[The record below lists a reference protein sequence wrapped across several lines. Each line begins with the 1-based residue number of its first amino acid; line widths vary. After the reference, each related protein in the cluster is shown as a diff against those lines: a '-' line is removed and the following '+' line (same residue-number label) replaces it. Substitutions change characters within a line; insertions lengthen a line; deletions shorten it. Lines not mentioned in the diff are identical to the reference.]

1 MKKFMLSRLV
11 KDSKGF
17 TLIELLSVMAII
29 GVLAAIL
36 TPIAS
41 QSGESARDAQIRQDA
56 GTIEGVVG
64 TVFSERSADTGFNE
78 SETETVTADINADSP
93 STTTQEKSSL
103 YPELFITEEGAGTS
117 TSVYTSE
124 FPTSGAATNGVV
136 VDLILVDEDG
146 NTLISRSDLLE
157 GYTALDFDDL
167 LADGFI
173 TEIPE
178 SVTSVSTINRLSY
191 HSALWLLKKAT
202 SAGGED
208 DDARSVVVMKLLS
221 VTLNE
226 GTDTVI
232 LSYGR
237 IH

>member
-11 KDSKGF
+11 KDNKGF

-64 TVFSERSADTGFNE
+64 TVFSERSADTGFIE
-78 SETETVTADINADSP
+78 SESVTVTADINTDPP

-124 FPTSGAATNGVV
+124 FPTSGSATDGVV

-167 LADGFI
+167 LSEGFI

-178 SVTSVSTINRLSY
+178 SVTSVSTINLSY